1 MVFVIIAMM
10 FIAYLQQMKLHNSG
24 LYDYCGDTGT
34 VGQFLLHPS
43 NDTEY
48 CDYTCL
54 YVRLSLRE
62 HISGTAGPIGT
73 KLLWEISPMAV
84 APSTSNISKT
94 FNI

>member
-1 MVFVIIAMM
+1 MM

-73 KLLWEISPMAV
+73 KLLCGDIPYGRGSV
-84 APSTSNISKT
+84 HFQHFKN
-94 FNI
+94 F